1 MMTIKSGTKSPSDAF
16 ALALNRNP
24 TLNLPSIFVKTLAE
38 PLSEA
43 TATADKARSGVLSE
57 LFKARLT
64 SLVLLTTLVGF
75 YLGQRGGMNWLL
87 LINTLLGTGLLACGA
102 AALNQYLERD
112 FDALMDRTADRPLP
126 AGLIQPQTVVVLG
139 GVLSVAGLLW
149 LAFGANLLT
158 AVLGAVT
165 LISYLFIYTP
175 LKRKTTLNTAIGA
188 IPGALPPLMG
198 WTAARGDLSIEGWAL
213 FAILFFWQLPHFL
226 AIAWMYREDYAKGG
240 FVMLPL
246 VDRDGTRT
254 GRSAVSHTLGLLPV
268 SLSPFVFQMSG
279 ALYLAGALVLGLV
292 FLWFAGRF
300 AKQMDRLSARRLF
313 FASILYLPLLL
324 GLMVFDKQ

>member
-1 MMTIKSGTKSPSDAF
+1 M
-16 ALALNRNP
+16 
-24 TLNLPSIFVKTLAE
+24 LP
-38 PLSEA
+38 
-43 TATADKARSGVLSE
+43 E

-64 SLVLLTTLVGF
+64 MLVLLTTLVGF
-75 YLGQRGGMNWLL
+75 YLAHRGPMNWLL
-87 LINTLLGTGLLACGA
+87 LCHTLLGTGLLACGA

-112 FDALMDRTADRPLP
+112 FDALMERTARRPLP

-139 GVLSVAGLLW
+139 GVASVAGLLW

-175 LKRKTTLNTAIGA
+175 LKRKTELNTIIGA
-188 IPGALPPLMG
+188 VPGALPPLMG

-226 AIAWMYREDYAKGG
+226 AIAWMYREDYARGG

-246 VDRDGTRT
+246 VDRDGART

-268 SLSPFVFQMSG
+268 SLSPFIFQVSGLLYLFG
-279 ALYLAGALVLGLV
+279 ALALGAT
-292 FLWFAGRF
+292 FLWFAIRF
-300 AKQMDRLSARRLF
+300 ARELDRLSARRLF
-313 FASILYLPLLL
+313 FASILYLPLLM
-324 GLMVFDKQ
+324 GLMVFDKIQR

>member
-1 MMTIKSGTKSPSDAF
+1 MK
-16 ALALNRNP
+16 P
-24 TLNLPSIFVKTLAE
+24 TAQLLAE
-38 PLSEA
+38 TVAAPRKTRGSLLA
-43 TATADKARSGVLSE
+43 E

-87 LINTLLGTGLLACGA
+87 LVNTLLGTGLLACGA

-112 FDALMDRTADRPLP
+112 FDALMERTADRPLP
-126 AGLIQPQTVVVLG
+126 AGRIQPQMVVVLG
-139 GVLSVAGLLW
+139 GVISVAGLLW
-149 LAFGANLLT
+149 LAFGVNLLT
-158 AVLGAVT
+158 SVLGAVT

-188 IPGALPPLMG
+188 VPGALPPLMG
-198 WTAARGDLSIEGWAL
+198 WTAVRGNLSIEGWAL

-246 VDRDGTRT
+246 VDRDGART

-268 SLSPFVFQMSG
+268 SLSPFVFQVSG
-279 ALYLAGALVLGLV
+279 ALYFFGALVLGLV
-292 FLWFAGRF
+292 FLWCALRF
-300 AKQMDRLSARRLF
+300 ARQMDRLSARRLF

-324 GLMVFDKQ
+324 GLMVFDKR

>member
-1 MMTIKSGTKSPSDAF
+1 LKAIAQP
-16 ALALNRNP
+16 
-24 TLNLPSIFVKTLAE
+24 I
-38 PLSEA
+38 
-43 TATADKARSGVLSE
+43 TADAAPTESRRGVLTE

-64 SLVLLTTLVGF
+64 GLVLLTTLVGF
-75 YLGQRGGMNWLL
+75 YLAQRGGMNWLL
-87 LINTLLGTGLLACGA
+87 LFNTLMGTGLLACGA

-112 FDALMDRTADRPLP
+112 FDALMERTADRPLP

-139 GVLSVAGLLW
+139 GALSVAGLLW

-158 AVLGAVT
+158 SVLGAVT

-226 AIAWMYREDYAKGG
+226 AIAWMYRDDYAKGG

-246 VDRDGTRT
+246 VDRDGSRT

-268 SLSPFVFQMSG
+268 SLSPFVLQVSGGLYLFG
-279 ALYLAGALVLGLV
+279 ALALGLV
-292 FLWFAGRF
+292 FLWCAMRF
-300 AKQMDRLSARRLF
+300 ARQLDRLSARRLF

-324 GLMVFDKQ
+324 GLMVFDKR

>member
-1 MMTIKSGTKSPSDAF
+1 
-16 ALALNRNP
+16 
-24 TLNLPSIFVKTLAE
+24 VKTAAE
-38 PLSEA
+38 PL
-43 TATADKARSGVLSE
+43 TAPALAADKARSGVFSE

-75 YLGQRGGMNWLL
+75 YLGQRGGMNWGLL
-87 LINTLLGTGLLACGA
+87 LNTLLGTGLLACGA

-112 FDALMDRTADRPLP
+112 FDSLMDRTKDRPLP

-268 SLSPFVFQMSG
+268 SLSPFVLHVSG
-279 ALYLAGALVLGLV
+279 ALYLFGALALGLV
-292 FLWFAGRF
+292 FLWCAMRF
-300 AKQMDRLSARRLF
+300 AREMDRLSARRLF

>member
-1 MMTIKSGTKSPSDAF
+1 M
-16 ALALNRNP
+16 
-24 TLNLPSIFVKTLAE
+24 KTLAE
-38 PLSEA
+38 PLIEA

>member
-1 MMTIKSGTKSPSDAF
+1 M
-16 ALALNRNP
+16 
-24 TLNLPSIFVKTLAE
+24 LP
-38 PLSEA
+38 
-43 TATADKARSGVLSE
+43 E

-64 SLVLLTTLVGF
+64 MLVLLTTLVGF
-75 YLGQRGGMNWLL
+75 YLAHRGPMNWLL
-87 LINTLLGTGLLACGA
+87 LCHTLLGTGLLACGA

-112 FDALMDRTADRPLP
+112 FDALMERTVGRPLP

-139 GVLSVAGLLW
+139 GVASVTGLLW

-175 LKRKTTLNTAIGA
+175 LKRKTELNTIIGA
-188 IPGALPPLMG
+188 VPGALPPLMG

-226 AIAWMYREDYAKGG
+226 AIAWMYREDYERGG
-240 FVMLPL
+240 FVMLPS
-246 VDRDGTRT
+246 VDRDGSRT

-268 SLSPFVFQMSG
+268 SLSPFIFHVSG
-279 ALYLAGALVLGLV
+279 ALYLCGALVLGLV
-292 FLWFAGRF
+292 FLWCALRF
-300 AKQMDRLSARRLF
+300 AREMDRLSARRLF
-313 FASILYLPLLL
+313 FASILYLPFLM
-324 GLMVFDKQ
+324 GLMVFDKIRQ

>member
-1 MMTIKSGTKSPSDAF
+1 MK
-16 ALALNRNP
+16 
-24 TLNLPSIFVKTLAE
+24 
-38 PLSEA
+38 
-43 TATADKARSGVLSE
+43 TATQTPTEIADPAPKARSGVLSD

-75 YLGQRGGMNWLL
+75 HLGHRGGMNWLL
-87 LINTLLGTGLLACGA
+87 LFNTLFGTGLLACGA

-112 FDALMDRTADRPLP
+112 FDALMERTEDRPLP
-126 AGLIQPQTVVVLG
+126 AGRIQPQTVVVLG
-139 GVLSVAGLLW
+139 GVISVAGLLW

-175 LKRKTTLNTAIGA
+175 LKRKTELNTIIGA

-226 AIAWMYREDYAKGG
+226 AIAWMYREDYARGG

-268 SLSPFVFQMSG
+268 SLSPFVLHVSG
-279 ALYLAGALVLGLV
+279 ALYFFGALALGLV
-292 FLWFAGRF
+292 FLWFALRF
-300 AKQMDRLSARRLF
+300 ARQMDRLSARRLF

-324 GLMVFDKQ
+324 GLMVFDKR

>member
-1 MMTIKSGTKSPSDAF
+1 MMTIKSGIKSPSDAF
-16 ALALNRNP
+16 ALALNRNH
-24 TLNLPSIFVKTLAE
+24 TLNLASIFVKTLAE

>member
-1 MMTIKSGTKSPSDAF
+1 M
-16 ALALNRNP
+16 
-24 TLNLPSIFVKTLAE
+24 KTTAQTVTEDTAPAE
-38 PLSEA
+38 P
-43 TATADKARSGVLSE
+43 ARGGLWAE

-87 LINTLLGTGLLACGA
+87 LVNTLLGTGLLACGA

-112 FDALMDRTADRPLP
+112 FDALMERTAERPLP

-139 GVLSVAGLLW
+139 GVVSVAGLLW

-268 SLSPFVFQMSG
+268 SLSPFVLQVSG
-279 ALYLAGALVLGLV
+279 ALYLFGALLLGLV
-292 FLWFAGRF
+292 FLWCAMRF
-300 AKQMDRLSARRLF
+300 ARQMDRLSARRLF

-324 GLMVFDKQ
+324 GLMVFDKR